1 MLTGFCDGELILE
14 ERAAQSRK
22 RRLKGRF
29 PYNKRATLSDG
40 GRTGKPRK
48 EQFAPRAFA
57 YNVEHLEV
65 DVRLL
70 VGHEFSKPLA
80 SRRAGTLMLMDADD
94 ALSFEAIITEE
105 LQEASWVRDFFAG
118 HSAGLIRGLSPGFRI
133 PPRRA
138 VPEPE
143 IITEEADDGSI
154 DENGER
160 RFGALIRTIFAA
172 LLYELSVV
180 TAAAYDEAEVEARN
194 WTPTAGGV
202 LVPAPDAAL
211 RRTLNRWR
219 A

>member
-29 PYNKRATLSDG
+29 PYNKKAVLSDG

-48 EQFAPRAFA
+48 EVFAPRAFA
-57 YNVEHLEV
+57 YNVEHQEV
-65 DVRLL
+65 DIRLL

-80 SRRAGTLMLMDADD
+80 SRSAGTLMLMDAED
-94 ALSFEAIITEE
+94 ALTFEAIITEE

-118 HSAGLIRGLSPGFRI
+118 YAAGLIRGLSPGFRI
-133 PPRRA
+133 PPQRV
-138 VPEPE
+138 VPEAE
-143 IITEEADDGSI
+143 KVEEEDPSEGM
-154 DENGER
+154 
-160 RFGALIRTIFAA
+160 ALIRWIFAA

-194 WTPTAGGV
+194 WTPSAGGV
-202 LVPAPDAAL
+202 LVPETSL
-211 RRTLNRWR
+211 RRTMQRWR